1 MSIEERTCLMDDHL
15 FEDFLYSFLLKP
27 LLFAGK
33 ALEYHGLRTGNDY
46 ELLLPRD
53 EFRSLWRQ
61 FPDQRSISPT
71 GHRVLQIPP
80 FEFYE
85 HLFGY
90 DYLLLTREAIDRG
103 DYLVMPV
110 EMLTFFTIIRIM
122 HEQENTQAKQDLVV
136 LMQKLG
142 VWPLTP
148 ASEPM
153 APQRADLQT
162 NDEAKLSED
171 L

>member
-1 MSIEERTCLMDDHL
+1 MDDHL
-15 FEDFLYSFLLKP
+15 FEGFPYSFLLKP

-33 ALEYHGLRTGNDY
+33 ALEYHGLRAGNDY
-46 ELLLPRD
+46 DLLLPRE

-61 FPDQRSISPT
+61 FSDQRFLNPT
-71 GHRVLQIPP
+71 EHRVVRIAP

-136 LMQKLG
+136 LMHKLG
-142 VWPLTP
+142 VWPPTP
-148 ASEPM
+148 PSEPI
-153 APQRADLQT
+153 APQGADLQI
-162 NDEAKLSED
+162 NNEAKRSED